1 MWELP
6 PVISRYAISCLHW
19 SFYFAILGSC
29 KQQQNNNMQLLIFWK
44 SWNGKYG
51 RYFVFTVSKYA
62 KKLFYIRLLTL
73 NVLQKWT
80 SFDAEMQQRTL
91 GNCKMVLRIIVKS
104 VSSDDVFIHLVTYF
118 LSRCYK
124 PYKWKKMKASYT
136 IFSHFWEKRPL
147 VDQILYEHHYL

>member
-1 MWELP
+1 MWEIP

-19 SFYFAILGSC
+19 IFYFAILGSC

-51 RYFVFTVSKYA
+51 RYFVFTISKYA
-62 KKLFYIRLLTL
+62 QKLFYIRLLTL

-91 GNCKMVLRIIVKS
+91 GNCKMLLRIIVKT
-104 VSSDDVFIHLVTYF
+104 VSSNDVFIYLVTYF
-118 LSRCYK
+118 FLVVINLTNGKR
-124 PYKWKKMKASYT
+124 WKHHIQYFP
-136 IFSHFWEKRPL
+136 IFEKKDP
-147 VDQILYEHHYL
+147 

>member
-29 KQQQNNNMQLLIFWK
+29 KQQQNNNMQLLLFWK

-51 RYFVFTVSKYA
+51 RYFVFTISKYA
-62 KKLFYIRLLTL
+62 QKLFYIRLLTL

-91 GNCKMVLRIIVKS
+91 GNCKMLLRIIWRLYHQMMF
-104 VSSDDVFIHLVTYF
+104 SSISLHIFFLVVINLTNGKRWKHHIQYF
-118 LSRCYK
+118 
-124 PYKWKKMKASYT
+124 PIFEKKD
-136 IFSHFWEKRPL
+136 P
-147 VDQILYEHHYL
+147 